1 MKPSR
6 WSMQLLTT
14 VLLAGFV
21 GMFPAPASAAGP
33 IHIKLEPAGSSVVMG
48 ACSFGVEFTELI
60 VHGNLLEFV
69 DKAGEFKRTI
79 IAGNFVVKVTNLETG
94 KSLALNISGQFI
106 FTPNPDGS
114 MTLSAHG
121 QNLFFTVDPDPFV
134 VFHRGRAVLNV
145 TVSGELLALVFNEL
159 NGQSQDICQALAS
172 L

>member
-1 MKPSR
+1 
-6 WSMQLLTT
+6 
-14 VLLAGFV
+14 
-21 GMFPAPASAAGP
+21 
-33 IHIKLEPAGSSVVMG
+33 
-48 ACSFGVEFTELI
+48 
-60 VHGNLLEFV
+60 V

-114 MTLSAHG
+114 MTLSSHG
-121 QNLFFTVDPDPFV
+121 QNLFFTVEPDSFV

-145 TVSGELLALVFNEL
+145 TVSGELLALVFSEL